1 MSEERKI
8 TFLDR
13 LKIVDSYLS
22 MLRLSPDRYD
32 KTTIDNLRA
41 DIKESIKIAS
51 KETVK
56 EKLSEELVQ
65 RVENKLTNSYVKI
78 QWPNTKETTYTK
90 LNYVKLFGDNNYAWI
105 EYSYDFSIDIH
116 SEEKYGSLSY
126 CFVDEDKKIKSPYKE
141 EFNFSDDIEDKIY
154 QHFKII
160 NKDEFDEALNQII
173 NTMKLYA

>member
-8 TFLDR
+8 TLLDR

-41 DIKESIKIAS
+41 DIKESIKVAS
-51 KETVK
+51 RETVK

-65 RVENKLTNSYVKI
+65 RVENKLNNSYVKI

-90 LNYVKLFGDNNYAWI
+90 LNYVRLVGDNNYIWL

-116 SEEKYGSLSY
+116 SEERYGSLFY
-126 CFVDEDKKIKSPYKE
+126 CFVDEDEKIKSLYKE
-141 EFNFSDDIEDKIY
+141 EFKYSDDIEDKIY
-154 QHFKII
+154 QRFKVI
-160 NKDEFDEALNQII
+160 NKDKFDEELNRII